1 MIENEIYRYV
11 NGFLKWNISKNTSY
25 IVGNKKFTRTI
36 SVLNLRNK
44 RRRRKSKTRVTSSNP
59 QVMSSNLR
67 VSSSN
72 PQVTSSNLRVTSS
85 NPQAASS
92 SPRVR
97 RLKARVGRL
106 KV

>member
-25 IVGNKKFTRTI
+25 IVGNKKFTRKI
-36 SVLNLRNK
+36 SVLNLRN